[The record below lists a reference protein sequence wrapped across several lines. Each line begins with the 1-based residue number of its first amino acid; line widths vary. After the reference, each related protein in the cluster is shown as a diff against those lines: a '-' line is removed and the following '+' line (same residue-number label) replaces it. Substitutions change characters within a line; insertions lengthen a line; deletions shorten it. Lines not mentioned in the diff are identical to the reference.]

1 MTENTINNL
10 KHIAII
16 MDGNRRWA
24 TERNLPKIMGH
35 SEGAKNVNR
44 FIKLA
49 QDRNIEYITIW
60 ALSTE
65 NLKERSE
72 EELKHLFS
80 LFEKLADD
88 LDSSEKNNLRILNIG
103 DITKLPPSTQT
114 KLTAIAK
121 KTETHTGLT
130 LVLAINYGG
139 RNEITRAIRKIV
151 EDKITTEEITEDL
164 ITKYLDTT
172 KIPDPEMIIRTG
184 GDQRLSGYLP
194 WQSTYAEIYFTPI
207 MWPAFSEKDLDEAI
221 DWFEQQK
228 RNRGK

>member
-10 KHIAII
+10 KHIAIL

-24 TERNLPKIMGH
+24 VERNLPKIMGH

-65 NLKERSE
+65 NLKERNE

-121 KTETHTGLT
+121 KTEAHTGLT

-139 RNEITRAIRKIV
+139 RDEIKRAIRKIV

-164 ITKYLDTT
+164 ITKYLDTA
-172 KIPDPEMIIRTG
+172 KIPDPELLIRTG
-184 GDQRLSGYLP
+184 GDQRLSGFLP
-194 WQSTYAEIYFTPI
+194 WQSTYAEIYFTPVK
-207 MWPAFSEKDLDEAI
+207 WPAFSEKDLDEAI
-221 DWFEQQK
+221 TWFEQQK